1 MSTDAHDK
9 VTLALPVIESVP
21 VSRSPDEDWRS
32 VLLSLIASTPGGISG
47 VAKMAESMG
56 IEGLGR
62 VYITR
67 VLSTG
72 KSGIAKPSRHFID
85 RVWQVAGRVYC
96 PHLCR
101 DIGREECQAHHCKT
115 YAQAGVARMV
125 PLTTVDHWRA
135 CRKCANNPN
144 AEAEQAAA
152 SRNKGARHA

>member
-1 MSTDAHDK
+1 MSTDLHDN

-47 VAKMAESMG
+47 VAKLAESMG

-67 VLSTG
+67 VLSSG

-101 DIGREECQAHHCKT
+101 DIGREECRTHHGKT

-135 CRKCANNPN
+135 CRKCPQNPN

-152 SRNKGARHA
+152 SRKKGARHA

>member
-9 VTLALPVIESVP
+9 VTVTLPGLEPVASVP
-21 VSRSPDEDWRS
+21 GSQSRTEDWRS

-47 VAKMAESMG
+47 VAKLAEEMG

-72 KSGIAKPSRHFID
+72 KSRIEQPSRHFIE
-85 RVWQVAGRVYC
+85 RVWKVAGRYC

-101 DIGREECQAHHCKT
+101 DISVADCQAHRQKT

-144 AEAEQAAA
+144 AEPAKAD
-152 SRNKGARHA
+152 KGARHA